1 MSHESDVAAEV
12 SAVVNEWRAKA
23 MDVVILV
30 VMLIGLPMLVV
41 AVLHDGLHL
50 SWSLR
55 VAVSIGFLLLVIAAF
70 CRGWSLAAR
79 ALVFFTGA
87 YSISAIQLGTTGL
100 VGSGRIGLMLF
111 PLLALVLVGN
121 RAGWLA
127 AGVSL
132 ILFAGATGLTAG
144 GVLEQSHLALD
155 YSTNPAFWS
164 LQGTMMLAGLVPLIF
179 LFARFQDLQLRVMI
193 QERSARHEVE
203 SAVAE
208 RHRLEDEITRVSDD
222 EQRRIGSELHDGLCQ
237 QLTAALLECTAIGN
251 TLASHGSAET
261 VAVRHLGGVLE
272 DCIGSAYDAAK
283 GLCPVELDPESL
295 VPALQRLGKKLPD
308 GGISCEVRQKGETPG
323 LSPQAVHHLYRI
335 AREAV
340 TNAVKHARCRRI
352 EVELHTTAETC
363 TLRVVDDGQ
372 GQRPGEGHRSGGMGT
387 QIMNYR
393 AKAMGGNLRVDH
405 PDTGGTIVMCQVP
418 CGEAAKPK

>member
-1 MSHESDVAAEV
+1 MSHECDVAEV
-12 SAVVNEWRAKA
+12 RAVVNEWRTKA
-23 MDVVILV
+23 MTVVVLV
-30 VMLIGLPMLVV
+30 VALIGLPMFFV
-41 AVLHDGLHL
+41 AVLRDGLHL
-50 SWSLR
+50 SWNLR
-55 VAVSIGFLLLVIAAF
+55 AAVAAAF
-70 CRGWSLAAR
+70 LMVVLAGWRHGWSLEVR
-79 ALVFFTGA
+79 ALMFFTGV

-121 RAGWLA
+121 RGGWLA

-164 LQGTMMLAGLVPLIF
+164 LQGTMMLAALVPLMF
-179 LFARFQDLQLRVMI
+179 LFARFQDLQMRLMN
-193 QERSARHEVE
+193 QERTARREVE
-203 SAVAE
+203 CAVAE
-208 RHRLEDEITRVSDD
+208 RRRLEDEITRVSDE

-237 QLTAALLECTAIGN
+237 QLTAALLECTAVGN
-251 TLASHGSAET
+251 TLESHGSKEAG
-261 VAVRHLGGVLE
+261 AVRRLGVVLE

-283 GLCPVELDPESL
+283 GLCPVELDPGSL
-295 VPALQRLGKKLPD
+295 VPALQRLGRKLPKA
-308 GGISCEVRQKGETPG
+308 GIKCEVRETGRTPA

-335 AREAV
+335 AQEAV

-352 EVELHTTAETC
+352 EVELHTSAQTC

-372 GQRPGEGHRSGGMGT
+372 GQRPRDGQKSGGMGT

-393 AKAMGGNLRVDH
+393 AKAMGGSLRVDH

-418 CGEAAKPK
+418 CGEAAMPT